1 MLTERT
7 LHLINLGI
15 DCELSPGE
23 QEELDA
29 ILERS
34 AEARAMMAEFQKLAT
49 MLEAEPDKVPP
60 PGLSKRILNE
70 LTPPQQATFS
80 LSKLFSPFR
89 PATAGLAFAVGLLAA
104 VGVYELGGN
113 TPVMD
118 SEHMVGTM
126 IANPA
131 AVEWIELDTIKV
143 DEAGLSGAFVLR
155 AGEDYLVIDIDLE
168 TAGETGIEIGL
179 KEAGL
184 EFGGITLTRS
194 GQEQNKG
201 TYEFSGEVLH
211 VLNQGRGAFSVLLP
225 VVARKEAGGR
235 EIRIE
240 LSSGGKR
247 VYSGVLRG

>member
-1 MLTERT
+1 MLTEHT
-7 LHLINLGI
+7 LNLINAGI
-15 DCELSPGE
+15 DGELTPAE
-23 QEELDA
+23 QQELDA
-29 ILERS
+29 ILADS
-34 AEARAMMAEFQKLAT
+34 AEARTTMAEFQKLAAL
-49 MLEAEPDKVPP
+49 LEAEPDKVPP
-60 PGLSKRILNE
+60 SDLSQRILDE
-70 LTPPQQATFS
+70 LKPPQQAAFS
-80 LSKLFSPFR
+80 LSDLFSPFR

-104 VGVYELGGN
+104 VGVYELGSN

-143 DEAGLSGAFVLR
+143 DEAGLSGAFALR

-168 TAGETGIEIGL
+168 SAGETGIEIDL
-179 KEAGL
+179 EDAGL

-201 TYEFSGEVLH
+201 TYEFSGGALR

-225 VVARKEAGGR
+225 VEAKKKAGGR

-240 LSSGGKR
+240 LSSEGKR